1 MAASQRK
8 AETAYQKRQREAGLQ
23 KVCVWVPADQREALQ
38 AYAKRL
44 RDRSSGDCSSVHCT
58 T

>member
-1 MAASQRK
+1 MSKPEARRK

-23 KVCVWVPADQREALQ
+23 KVCVWVPAEKSDRLR

-44 RDRSSGDCSSVHCT
+44 REE
-58 T
+58 

>member
-1 MAASQRK
+1 MSSQRK

-23 KVCVWVPADQREALQ
+23 KVCVWVPAEQREALQ

-44 RDRSSGDCSSVHCT
+44 RNRSSDACP
-58 T
+58 